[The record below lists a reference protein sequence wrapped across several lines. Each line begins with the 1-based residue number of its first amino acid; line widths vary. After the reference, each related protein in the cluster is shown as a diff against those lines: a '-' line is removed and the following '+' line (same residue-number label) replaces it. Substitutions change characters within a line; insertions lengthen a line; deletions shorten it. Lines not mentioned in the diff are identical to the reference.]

1 MLAIILGILKV
12 ILYIILGI
20 IAIILL
26 LLCVILFVPIK
37 YRVYGEKYDIIKLDV
52 RINWLFHIFSFTYHL
67 EDTTVTSIKIFGK
80 NILGEKKRHKEKRSK
95 HKKTKKNK
103 EDNVDEKQ
111 LVKDDENTISE
122 VELDSSNQYNK
133 DIDSSIPLETNQNI
147 KDNKIKNTKIKV
159 KKNKKKNKEKNKA
172 KNKTSGN
179 NKWKDIFIKIKD
191 FIKNEDNKAVIKML
205 KDKILKII
213 KHILPKKF
221 KADIVIGTGD
231 PASTGYVVG
240 AVSILYTVTGDKLKV
255 IPNFN
260 EKIIQGSLNA
270 KGKIYL
276 IVLLK
281 NTLSIILDKRVRKI
295 YKTYKA

>member
-52 RINWLFHIFSFTYHL
+52 RINWLFHIFCFTYHL

-213 KHILPKKF
+213 KHILPKKY
-221 KADIVIGTGD
+221 KADIIIGTGD
-231 PASTGYVVG
+231 PSSTGYVVG

-255 IPNFN
+255 MPNFN